1 MVPCTKASTNERRLV
16 FVGCQPETPNCC
28 QSVHWKKVTIRCDD
42 CFFFENDTV
51 DGRNPAP
58 ARAYVTIRYDLYPR
72 TPFSMLCSEALCAG
86 AGFQSFNFFVL
97 GTIF

>member
-1 MVPCTKASTNERRLV
+1 MCNPFR
-16 FVGCQPETPNCC
+16 G
-28 QSVHWKKVTIRCDD
+28 
-42 CFFFENDTV
+42 TV

-58 ARAYVTIRYDLYPR
+58 ARAYLTIHYNLYPR

-97 GTIF
+97 GPFFNSNVKWGARGSRLQVHLVVQDFFHQPYV